1 MEALH
6 KVAAN
11 ELAAAAGFKAVA
23 VAVILGIFV
32 ALADQAPYASQ
43 ASDGAVMAMT
53 ADPRA
58 KLPPIAPPA
67 ELRAHAGEVQTHV
80 EAF

>member
-1 MEALH
+1 METLH
-6 KVAAN
+6 KIAAN
-11 ELAAAAGFKAVA
+11 ELAAAAAFKAVA

-32 ALADQAPYASQ
+32 GLADQAPYASQ
-43 ASDGAVMAMT
+43 TSDRAVIAIP

-67 ELRAHAGEVQTHV
+67 ELRAHAGEVDAHV
-80 EAF
+80 DTF

>member
-1 MEALH
+1 METLH
-6 KVAAN
+6 KIAAN

-32 ALADQAPYASQ
+32 GLADQAPYASQ
-43 ASDGAVMAMT
+43 ASEGAVVAIP

-58 KLPPIAPPA
+58 NVPPFAPPA
-67 ELRAHAGEVQTHV
+67 ELRAHAGEVPAHI